1 MKETKETITAGHR
14 ILTVIGTILCVLLIP
29 VLVINC
35 TLIIKSY
42 THSDQVPSVGGT
54 FPMIILTDSMVP
66 KFASGDLILC
76 HTAEPEDVQV
86 GDIICFY
93 DPAGNGMTTET
104 HRVQEVTEGED
115 GTLAWV
121 TKGDANNI
129 EDMQPVP
136 AENLVGIYRSRIPG
150 LGNVAMFMQ
159 TTQGLILCVICPII
173 LLVAYDMI
181 RRRLYEQENQKDT
194 DALLAELEALR
205 EEKKQKN
212 NKNGI

>member
-1 MKETKETITAGHR
+1 
-14 ILTVIGTILCVLLIP
+14 
-29 VLVINC
+29 
-35 TLIIKSY
+35 
-42 THSDQVPSVGGT
+42 
-54 FPMIILTDSMVP
+54 MIILTDSMKPV
-66 KFASGDLILC
+66 FEAGDLIIC
-76 HTAEPEDVQV
+76 HTAEPEEVEK

-93 DPAGNGMTTET
+93 DPAGNGTSTVT
-104 HRVQEVTEGED
+104 HRVEEVTTDTD
-115 GTLAWV
+115 GKIAWV

-205 EEKKQKN
+205 EEKKQK
-212 NKNGI
+212 KQ

>member
-1 MKETKETITAGHR
+1 MAELDGD
-14 ILTVIGTILCVLLIP
+14 TVI
-29 VLVINC
+29 
-35 TLIIKSY
+35 
-42 THSDQVPSVGGT
+42 
-54 FPMIILTDSMVP
+54 
-66 KFASGDLILC
+66 
-76 HTAEPEDVQV
+76 
-86 GDIICFY
+86 
-93 DPAGNGMTTET
+93 
-104 HRVQEVTEGED
+104 
-115 GTLAWV
+115 

-205 EEKKQKN
+205 EEKKQK
-212 NKNGI
+212 KQ

>member
-1 MKETKETITAGHR
+1 MKEKKENTSAGHK

-66 KFASGDLILC
+66 EFASGDLIIC

-93 DPAGNGMTTET
+93 DPAGNGMTTVT
-104 HRVQEVTEGED
+104 HRVQEVTTDED
-115 GTLAWV
+115 GSLAWV
-121 TKGDANNI
+121 TKGDANNV

-159 TTQGLILCVICPII
+159 TTQGLILCVICPMI
-173 LLVAYDMI
+173 LLIAYDMI
-181 RRRLYEQENQKDT
+181 RRRMYERKNQKDT
-194 DALLAELEALR
+194 DELLAELEELR
-205 EEKKQKN
+205 AEKKK
-212 NKNGI
+212 KDGI

>member
-35 TLIIKSY
+35 MLIIKSY

-66 KFASGDLILC
+66 EFESGDLIIC
-76 HTAEPEDVQV
+76 HTAEPEEVQV

-93 DPAGNGMTTET
+93 DPAGNGMTTVT

-115 GTLAWV
+115 GSLAWV

-150 LGNVAMFMQ
+150 LGSVAMFMQ

-173 LLVAYDMI
+173 FLVAYDMI

-205 EEKKQKN
+205 EEKKQK
-212 NKNGI
+212 KQ